1 MDKRL
6 HIRMKKRI
14 RMQSDETIT
23 LRDLAFIEGPTRD
36 KELLEEL
43 NIHRISKV
51 DGEFIVI
58 EAFLLLA
65 IIRKHLQD
73 YEVEFMGPEETIV
86 EIAKR
91 EYQPSLLFVM
101 IVWVVLFIGTA
112 MSIMNFHYDV
122 SMPEV
127 HQKLHYM
134 FTGEKVLRPL
144 WIQIPYS
151 IGLGVGMI
159 LFLNHWFKKRLN
171 EEPSPLEIELFN
183 YERNL
188 EAYIRHY
195 ENELNNDERHF

>member
-1 MDKRL
+1 
-6 HIRMKKRI
+6 
-14 RMQSDETIT
+14 
-23 LRDLAFIEGPTRD
+23 
-36 KELLEEL
+36 
-43 NIHRISKV
+43 
-51 DGEFIVI
+51 
-58 EAFLLLA
+58 
-65 IIRKHLQD
+65 
-73 YEVEFMGPEETIV
+73 MGPEETIV

-134 FTGEKVLRPL
+134 FTGEKVLRHL

-151 IGLGVGMI
+151 ICLGVGMI
-159 LFLNHWFKKRLN
+159 LFLNNWFKKRLH
-171 EEPSPLEIELFN
+171 EEPRPLEIELFN

>member
-6 HIRMKKRI
+6 YIRMKKRI
-14 RMQSDETIT
+14 IKQSDEVLT
-23 LRDLAFIEGPTRD
+23 LKDLAFIEGPLTD
-36 KELLEEL
+36 KEVLESL
-43 NIHRISKV
+43 KIHQISKK

-58 EAFLLLA
+58 ESFLLLA
-65 IIRKHLQD
+65 IVRKYLTE
-73 YEVEFMGPEETIV
+73 YEVEFMGPEQTIV
-86 EIAKR
+86 EIAR
-91 EYQPSLLFVM
+91 RDYEPSLIFVM
-101 IVWVVLFIGTA
+101 IVWVILFIGTA

-134 FTGEKVLRPL
+134 FTGEDVLRPL

-188 EAYIRHY
+188 EEYIKHY